1 MTAYRVVDL
10 NNKMFLN
17 IVFDEARS
25 FSCCTFALSQNDMK
39 IRLQLSQPTTEEY
52 LMIGIS
58 SSLVDY
64 HLSHL
69 INKHFQIAFERR
81 PDIPF
86 YSKTGL
92 IGHFPFYTFHDE
104 DLRMQYYLIANRHQ
118 EKTAIKDYKH
128 FEYFILVELS
138 SYSIPVDDVLSELRS
153 IRGLNA
159 ALKIPIHQLKS
170 FEEILEDIEL
180 HLMEIKSKTQ
190 ASAMAWL
197 WVKK

>member
-1 MTAYRVVDL
+1 
-10 NNKMFLN
+10 MFLN
-17 IVFDEARS
+17 IVFVKAHS
-25 FSCCTFALSQNDMK
+25 FSCCTFAISQNDMK

-58 SSLVDY
+58 SSLADY

-69 INKHFQIAFERR
+69 INKQFQIALERR

-86 YSKTGL
+86 YSKSGL

-104 DLRMQYYLIANRHQ
+104 DLRMQYYLIANKHQ
-118 EKTAIKDYKH
+118 EKIAIKDHKH

-138 SYSIPVDDVLSELRS
+138 SYSIPVNDILAELRVL
-153 IRGLNA
+153 RGINA
-159 ALKIPIHQLKS
+159 ALKIPIQQLKS

>member
-1 MTAYRVVDL
+1 
-10 NNKMFLN
+10 
-17 IVFDEARS
+17 
-25 FSCCTFALSQNDMK
+25 MK
-39 IRLQLSQPTTEEY
+39 IRLQLSQTATEGY

-58 SSLVDY
+58 SSLADY

-69 INKHFQIAFERR
+69 INKKFQIDFKRR

-104 DLRMQYYLIANRHQ
+104 DLRMHYYLIGNKHHG
-118 EKTAIKDYKH
+118 KTAIADHMH
-128 FEYFILVELS
+128 FEYFILIEFSAYALP
-138 SYSIPVDDVLSELRS
+138 IDDILKELRTL
-153 IRGLNA
+153 RGLNA
-159 ALKIPIHQLKS
+159 ALKIPINQLKS

-180 HLMEIKSKTQ
+180 HLMETKSKTQ
-190 ASAMAWL
+190 TSAMAWL